1 MAFIQ
6 NIHQYLHGNA
16 CVLLALAVI
25 LLAGFLLTRLT
36 RCLHLPDVSG
46 YILAGI
52 LIGPHVLDLVES
64 AMVEQ
69 MNFVSDIALGFIAF
83 GVGRFFE
90 RDTLR
95 KTGAAVI
102 LITLLESLVAGAL
115 VTMVLHW
122 AFGLELRMSLML
134 GAIATATAPAST
146 VMTIRQYGAQGTF
159 VNTLLQIVALDDVVC
174 LLAFSGVAAWVNAM
188 EAHHLSLASVALPL
202 AYNGAVIVMGA
213 VLALVLC
220 RLLGPKR
227 SRENRLILTVAMVLT
242 VSGICAT
249 LDVSPLLSC
258 MVLGAVYMNRTR
270 DMELFRQLDTFTPP
284 IMLLFFVVSGMS
296 LDIGVLATFGLVGVA
311 YFVVRIAGKYLGAW
325 LGCRLTGQSRSTTR
339 YLGMALVPQA
349 GVAIGLAYLAQRT
362 LDGEIG
368 NLIMSIVL
376 ASSVLYELIGP
387 ACAKFA
393 LVRSGAITPEALAA
407 RHGARARVEADASEE
422 EQQEEL
428 AGEPARFCRSHQ
440 GGAGPH
446 HWKKKSLT

>member
-1 MAFIQ
+1 MAFIR

-95 KTGAAVI
+95 KTGAAVV
-102 LITLLESLVAGAL
+102 LITLLESLAAGVLVAA
-115 VTMVLHW
+115 VLHW
-122 AFGLELRMSLML
+122 AFGLELRMALML

-174 LLAFSGVAAWVNAM
+174 LLAFSGVTAWVNAM
-188 EAHHLSLASVALPL
+188 EAHRMSLVSVAIPL

-213 VLALVLC
+213 VMALILC

-242 VSGICAT
+242 VSGICAV

-270 DMELFRQLDTFTPP
+270 DMELFCQLDTFTPP

-296 LDIGVLATFGLVGVA
+296 LDIGVLAAFGLVGVA

-325 LGCRLTGQSRSTTR
+325 LGCRLTGQNGSTTR

-393 LVRSGAITPEALAA
+393 LVCSGAIPREALMSRRSAQTREAPAAEGEREETVDEAA
-407 RHGARARVEADASEE
+407 RPCRGQRRSRGAQKWEK
-422 EQQEEL
+422 
-428 AGEPARFCRSHQ
+428 EP
-440 GGAGPH
+440 
-446 HWKKKSLT
+446 LV

>member
-1 MAFIQ
+1 MAYMQ
-6 NIHQYLHGNA
+6 NIHQSLHGNA
-16 CVLLALAVI
+16 CVLLDLAVI
-25 LLAGFLLTRLT
+25 MLAGFLLTRLT
-36 RCLHLPDVSG
+36 RRLHLPDVSG

-52 LIGPHVLDLVES
+52 LIGPHVLGLVENT
-64 AMVEQ
+64 MVEQ

-95 KTGAAVI
+95 ETGAAVI

-115 VTMVLHW
+115 VAVTLRW

-146 VMTIRQYGAQGTF
+146 VMTIRQYNAQGEF
-159 VNTLLQIVALDDVVC
+159 VNKLLQIVALDDVVC
-174 LLAFSGVAAWVNAM
+174 LLAFSAVAAWVNTL
-188 EAHHLSLASVALPL
+188 EAHHLSVAGVALPL
-202 AYNGAVIVMGA
+202 AYNGAALVLGA
-213 VLALVLC
+213 ALALVLC

-227 SRENRLILTVAMVLT
+227 SRENRLILTVAMVLA
-242 VSGICAT
+242 VSGACAV

-258 MVLGAVYMNRTR
+258 MVLGAVYRNRTR
-270 DMELFRQLDTFTPP
+270 DVELFRQLDSFTPP
-284 IMLLFFVVSGMS
+284 VMLLFFVVSGMS
-296 LDIGVLATFGLVGVA
+296 LDLGVLATFGLVGVA

-325 LGCRLTGQSRSTTR
+325 LGCRLTGQSKPLRR
-339 YLGMALVPQA
+339 YMGMALVPQA

-393 LVRSGAITPEALAA
+393 LIRSGAISPEALEA
-407 RHGARARVEADASEE
+407 RRKGGPAEPEAVASGADGEE
-422 EQQEEL
+422 EQEGP
-428 AGEPARFCRSHQ
+428 AGEAAGFCHSR
-440 GGAGPH
+440 
-446 HWKKKSLT
+446 